1 MLGEATRF
9 FAMQMFFGFV
19 SKPRGQTMNF
29 KEFNGALKHESG
41 PEFRIHICSFDLQ
54 SGCQFLSLGSFLPP
68 KRTFS

>member
-1 MLGEATRF
+1 
-9 FAMQMFFGFV
+9 
-19 SKPRGQTMNF
+19 MNF